1 MGWAEMSET
10 REDRSLF
17 GPGRY
22 PDAGPLA
29 VASRLSFIGAVAAII
44 VAVYLPPSMVP
55 RFARSHYLEH
65 FAAFYVA
72 TVMAVAALPRARLM
86 RIGFGMA
93 LFAVTLEVL
102 RAAPS
107 LHVGWTIAPAEA
119 DLGGVL
125 AALAPI
131 VAEKFRS
138 LFDPREF
145 S

>member
-1 MGWAEMSET
+1 VLVIWRALFDPRDPMCSRAQAIVRDPTLAPAGWT
-10 REDRSLF
+10 PRILF
-17 GPGRY
+17 
-22 PDAGPLA
+22 
-29 VASRLSFIGAVAAII
+29 SR
-44 VAVYLPPSMVP
+44 
-55 RFARSHYLEH
+55 HLEH

>member
-1 MGWAEMSET
+1 VQRLGY
-10 REDRSLF
+10 
-17 GPGRY
+17 Y
-22 PDAGPLA
+22 PDHGPW
-29 VASRLSFIGAVAAII
+29 AVAARVGFLFSLAA
-44 VAVYLPPSMVP
+44 VAFAALAPAGWTP
-55 RFARSHYLEH
+55 RILFSRHLEH